1 MSGGKWSHSF
11 NHVIEVTAGQE
22 PGSLNTTYTNQ
33 CKVCT
38 KKYDCQ
44 EYLKK
49 TQVPKRKKEA
59 ICLGFYNPENRTNSC
74 AQRRTLKSWFCLHS
88 IGVHDDTLPPNQEV
102 TNQLSLCLPPEKD
115 HASNAHTEVE
125 EALCNVPGTG
135 GSAAAVPRSRRFW
148 LKSSESEVLINETP
162 CSTPVVPVHSFLT
175 VSRPRSG
182 WRA

>member
-1 MSGGKWSHSF
+1 M
-11 NHVIEVTAGQE
+11 IEVTAGQE

-88 IGVHDDTLPPNQEV
+88 IGLHDDTLPPNQEV

-135 GSAAAVPRSRRFW
+135 GSAAAVPRSRRF
-148 LKSSESEVLINETP
+148 
-162 CSTPVVPVHSFLT
+162 
-175 VSRPRSG
+175 
-182 WRA
+182 